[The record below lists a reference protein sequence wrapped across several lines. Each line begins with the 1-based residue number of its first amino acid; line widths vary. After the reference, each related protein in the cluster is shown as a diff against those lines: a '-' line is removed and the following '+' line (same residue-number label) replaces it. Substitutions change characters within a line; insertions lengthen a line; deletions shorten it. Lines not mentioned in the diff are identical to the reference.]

1 MPSLSKHTRIHTY
14 ACPWGIHEH
23 RQRAK
28 RVKVQGTATGAP
40 CWLLAG
46 LGEEANALNLLT
58 LLGLCSTLELPMS
71 CITFSRLF
79 VCVCVRNVVRPCLP
93 FAQRL
98 TAHANSKSNNNNK
111 SKCII
116 EHAESKIPFFLF
128 RSLCLA

>member
-1 MPSLSKHTRIHTY
+1 MPSLSQHTRIHTC

-23 RQRAK
+23 KQRAK
-28 RVKVQGTATGAP
+28 RVKVQGTATGAL

-71 CITFSRLF
+71 CITFSRVC

-93 FAQRL
+93 FAQSALDSTRKQQKQQQQHKQL
-98 TAHANSKSNNNNK
+98 HNNRAH
-111 SKCII
+111 
-116 EHAESKIPFFLF
+116 
-128 RSLCLA
+128 